1 MDGTVIPSGRDVA
14 SAFGP
19 HALPPPAPSLDV
31 PVRCA
36 RDVAA
41 LRRLRDALAVTPD
54 GVVDGQRIAGLL
66 AQAWPYLHGS
76 FARGMCR
83 EKVAGHIEDLAWR
96 SPVLSFRVARA
107 TWQVDVQDAS
117 AWIPVGAPLDL
128 PEKQDAKELAEAI
141 VQQVID
147 GRVSAAIVRKPQG
160 VSIRPGEVPGLDVGY
175 AETLPGRHRRFRA
188 ALEQAMAA
196 AGYVRVAP
204 YRFTSAVL

>member
-1 MDGTVIPSGRDVA
+1 
-14 SAFGP
+14 
-19 HALPPPAPSLDV
+19 
-31 PVRCA
+31 
-36 RDVAA
+36 
-41 LRRLRDALAVTPD
+41 
-54 GVVDGQRIAGLL
+54 VVEDERIAELL

-83 EKVAGHIEDLAWR
+83 EKVAGNIADLAWR
-96 SPVLSFRVARA
+96 SPVLSFTVARA

-128 PEKQDAKELAEAI
+128 PEKQDAKELAEAL
-141 VQQVID
+141 VQEVIE
-147 GRVSAAIVRKPQG
+147 GRVSTAIVRKPHG
-160 VSIRPGEVPGLDVGY
+160 VSIRPGEVSGLDVGY

-204 YRFTSAVL
+204 YRFGRAET